1 MNDMIIV
8 SLVGLVIGVGASATE
23 RITCANFEVRAQ
35 DGHSHRNGDE
45 MHDGYVYGACTT
57 EDGSTVYIEDLS
69 LAGSY
74 PHLSSVTFDAEDV
87 PFDPDDYEGHFL
99 PSWRRFGQPVKRPV
113 RTISVATRPEHRRQL
128 TSNVGSVAAIR
139 VLTVKPVYDGGDQF
153 VYQGGQSY
161 ELADWEAA
169 TFNDTNTGQLSVR
182 TERAPAPASAPFP
195 ALIAPLVRPP
205 GSRVPRPRLG
215 PQGLLGGV
223 VRENLVQPLG
233 QPLPIY
239 HHGQVDEEC

>member
-1 MNDMIIV
+1 MIIV
-8 SLVGLVIGVGASATE
+8 AFSLVGLAIGVGASATE

-57 EDGSTVYIEDLS
+57 EDGTTVYIEDLS

-74 PHLSSVTFDAEDV
+74 PHLSSVTFDAEEV

-99 PSWRRFGQPVKRPV
+99 PSWRRLGQPVKRPI

-153 VYQGGQSY
+153 VYEGGQSY
-161 ELADWEAA
+161 DLADWEAA

-182 TERAPAPASAPFP
+182 TERAPAPTSPPLSCAHRATCAPARQPRSTAATRSRRPFGRRRTGPSRSTARAATSNLSPWAS
-195 ALIAPLVRPP
+195 R
-205 GSRVPRPRLG
+205 
-215 PQGLLGGV
+215 
-223 VRENLVQPLG
+223 
-233 QPLPIY
+233 
-239 HHGQVDEEC
+239 